1 MLKVFQVH
9 YMNLFGTAM
18 CNRRKIIDKNAK
30 KLEKYVKK
38 QIKLCVKKGRV
49 KTDVIPLSYVIYER
63 GVDKEIRNKIYEETC
78 ETLSNFYG
86 NEVDVIIIYDHYYST
101 NITGLQATINK
112 V

>member
-1 MLKVFQVH
+1 M
-9 YMNLFGTAM
+9 
-18 CNRRKIIDKNAK
+18 
-30 KLEKYVKK
+30 
-38 QIKLCVKKGRV
+38 
-49 KTDVIPLSYVIYER
+49 IYER